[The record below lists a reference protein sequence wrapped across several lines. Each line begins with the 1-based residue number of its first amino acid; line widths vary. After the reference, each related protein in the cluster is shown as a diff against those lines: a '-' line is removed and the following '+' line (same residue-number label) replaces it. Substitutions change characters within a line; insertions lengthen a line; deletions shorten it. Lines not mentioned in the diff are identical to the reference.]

1 MKHLRGLLCA
11 WPWLVVL
18 VAAIWMG
25 SPLWQAQDVVY
36 GRIAGDGLATPWLYD
51 WVARTLLSGGDLST
65 VGDFGF
71 RNEFQRYRDFPSALD
86 AYLAAPTSWLLE
98 WPMQYSGAQGWA
110 LILNG
115 LGVAALAWAMGCRG
129 MGIAVAGVLGASLE
143 PVWKELWYAR
153 MNAAWPGVAALA
165 LASWLVVIQPGENGR
180 RVWVT
185 GVGALVAVGLGVL
198 AAGVYPPT
206 LLMLTPPALA
216 CWIAGVRGS
225 WRRSVFGLV
234 VVGIALYLAWPLLS
248 VMLHSQRAWTFHC
261 PAGSWVGFCQDG
273 TIGIPPSLGGGITMF
288 DVGPQLSGWLG
299 IQPRQT
305 VGSERYIALGAWGL
319 SGLCL
324 IRARGRAVLVA
335 WLGAGMFLA
344 LLGQGQ
350 RRPAMAHLRGSAP
363 LQAGHHGPRH
373 PDGAR
378 DLGVYRSPSTR
389 PTQHRRLQKP
399 RSPTTRS
406 RRGPLCR
413 GRDSAGPRRWRRHP
427 LHHRRGRAL
436 HGSAPICHPH
446 PSHRSRPRSRWRHVL
461 SRAEPRLLDRGRA
474 QGR

>member
-185 GVGALVAVGLGVL
+185 GVGALMLHVTDTPRVALHARRVPSADRSPQSDPRAHVRSVVSHRRRSQVWIPRSGWSF
-198 AAGVYPPT
+198 PPT
-206 LLMLTPPALA
+206 SPPP
-216 CWIAGVRGS
+216 
-225 WRRSVFGLV
+225 RR
-234 VVGIALYLAWPLLS
+234 A
-248 VMLHSQRAWTFHC
+248 T
-261 PAGSWVGFCQDG
+261 
-273 TIGIPPSLGGGITMF
+273 
-288 DVGPQLSGWLG
+288 
-299 IQPRQT
+299 
-305 VGSERYIALGAWGL
+305 
-319 SGLCL
+319 
-324 IRARGRAVLVA
+324 AV
-335 WLGAGMFLA
+335 
-344 LLGQGQ
+344 
-350 RRPAMAHLRGSAP
+350 
-363 LQAGHHGPRH
+363 
-373 PDGAR
+373 
-378 DLGVYRSPSTR
+378 RSP
-389 PTQHRRLQKP
+389 HDRRVDP
-399 RSPTTRS
+399 
-406 RRGPLCR
+406 
-413 GRDSAGPRRWRRHP
+413 RRHP
-427 LHHRRGRAL
+427 GARTRTEALTLDTGLGGATNPAPGTVLVVSPERGGA
-436 HGSAPICHPH
+436 
-446 PSHRSRPRSRWRHVL
+446 
-461 SRAEPRLLDRGRA
+461 
-474 QGR
+474 